1 MKKIKPIYLYIAGIL
16 IAGIVFYFIS
26 ENSSPTTSS
35 SSKIPGNQMPQDQIH
50 RGLLNNSPQPPGKD
64 NVMAEVIQKM
74 DELKKDV
81 EAHPSDTLKIRQYA
95 DFLAE
100 AHQKDQALVYYQKI
114 LNINPKRI
122 DILFT
127 VAYINYT
134 NKNFDAAEQNLNK
147 ILAVDKN
154 NVNAYYNLG
163 AIAVSQG
170 NKTKA
175 EQIWNKLASDFPQSP
190 LAQKAKESVKQI
202 QK

>member
-1 MKKIKPIYLYIAGIL
+1 MKKIKPLYIYIAGII
-16 IAGIVFYFIS
+16 IAVIVFYFIS
-26 ENSSPTTSS
+26 ENSSQTTSS
-35 SSKIPGNQMPQDQIH
+35 SSKIQSNQMPQDQIH
-50 RGLLNNSPQPPGKD
+50 SGLQNSNPQAPGKD
-64 NVMAEVIQKM
+64 NVMAGVMQKM

-81 EAHPSDTLKIRQYA
+81 DAHPNDTLKIRQFA

-100 AHQKDQALVYYQKI
+100 AHQKNQALVYYQKI

-127 VAYINYT
+127 VAYLNYLD
-134 NKNFDAAEQNLNK
+134 KNFDAAEKNLNK

-175 EQIWNKLASDFPQSP
+175 EQIWKKLAMDFPQSP
-190 LAQKAKESVKQI
+190 LAQKAKESIKQL
-202 QK
+202 Q

>member
-1 MKKIKPIYLYIAGIL
+1 MKKIKPLYIYIVGII
-16 IAGIVFYFIS
+16 IAVIVFYFIS
-26 ENSSPTTSS
+26 ENSSQTTSS
-35 SSKIPGNQMPQDQIH
+35 SSKIQSNQMPQDQIH
-50 RGLLNNSPQPPGKD
+50 GGLQNSNPQAPGKD
-64 NVMAEVIQKM
+64 NVMAGVMQKM

-81 EAHPSDTLKIRQYA
+81 DAHPNDTLKIRQFA

-100 AHQKDQALVYYQKI
+100 AHQKNQALVYYQKI

-127 VAYINYT
+127 VAYLNYLD
-134 NKNFDAAEQNLNK
+134 KNFDAAEKNLNK

-175 EQIWNKLASDFPQSP
+175 EQIWKKLAMDFPQSP
-190 LAQKAKESVKQI
+190 LAQKAKESIKQL
-202 QK
+202 Q

>member
-1 MKKIKPIYLYIAGIL
+1 MKKIKPLYIYIAGII
-16 IAGIVFYFIS
+16 IAVIVFYFIS
-26 ENSSPTTSS
+26 ENSSQTTSS
-35 SSKIPGNQMPQDQIH
+35 SSKIQSNQMPQDQIH
-50 RGLLNNSPQPPGKD
+50 GGLQNSSPQAPGKN
-64 NVMAEVIQKM
+64 NVMAGVIQKM

-81 EAHPSDTLKIRQYA
+81 DAHPNDTLKIRQFA

-114 LNINPKRI
+114 LNVNPKRI

-127 VAYINYT
+127 VAYLNYLD
-134 NKNFDAAEQNLNK
+134 KNFDAAEKNLNK

-175 EQIWNKLASDFPQSP
+175 EQIWKKLAMDFPQSP
-190 LAQKAKESVKQI
+190 LAQKAKESIKQL
-202 QK
+202 Q